1 MSSKS
6 EANDSAED
14 HSVNSIRH
22 GVRMVKGNPT
32 KVISMNLWNA
42 LLDVLLLL
50 LTAMVLGGIFE
61 RLRQNALLGYL
72 AAGVALGPHA
82 FNLIPHHEVIASIA
96 ELGVALLLFSIGL
109 EFSWR
114 KLRSLGAIAF
124 GGGTLQILS
133 TIVLSAWAATKFGLD
148 LRQAFAVGATIALS
162 STAVVIRLLAD
173 RAEIDSAHGRNALG
187 ILLLQD
193 MAVVPLVLA
202 VTVLAG
208 EGTVDQMGWGMARAV
223 GATTLLATA
232 LLVVLKYLLPR
243 LFHTKEAAVN
253 RDLPILLATVTAVGC
268 AWGSHALGLS
278 PVLGAFVGG
287 MILAETP
294 FATQIRSNV
303 APLKTIFVTLFFSSI
318 GMLANP
324 AWAVANWTT
333 VAALAGAVVFGK
345 LTVVSVVARV
355 FRSPAGHSV
364 ATGLCLAQI
373 GEFSFVL
380 AEVSRSGQL
389 ISSDLFELM
398 IAVTVVTLFLTPY
411 FVAMAPRFARLFGR
425 VSARSFPQRK
435 LRDEDR
441 SGAELRDHIVI
452 VGFGPA
458 GKAATEELLKEEL
471 LLVIVELNPN
481 LAESVRALGIPVII
495 GDATRLETLEHA
507 DVEFARAIAITVPD
521 PAAAQQIT
529 RQLHSMAPRTPII
542 VRSRYHRYTADLVH
556 AGASGIADE
565 ETEVGLRIASKL
577 RVALE
582 VES

>member
-1 MSSKS
+1 
-6 EANDSAED
+6 
-14 HSVNSIRH
+14 
-22 GVRMVKGNPT
+22 
-32 KVISMNLWNA
+32 MNLWNA

-50 LTAMVLGGIFE
+50 FTAMVLGGIFE

-72 AAGVALGPHA
+72 AAGIALGPHA
-82 FNLIPHHEVIASIA
+82 FNLIPNHEVIASIA

-133 TIVLSAWAATKFGLD
+133 TIALSAWVATTLGLD
-148 LRQAFAVGATIALS
+148 LRQAFAVGATVALS
-162 STAVVIRLLAD
+162 STAVVMRLLAD
-173 RAEIDSAHGRNALG
+173 RAEIDSVHGRNAFG

-193 MAVVPLVLA
+193 VAVVPLVLA

-208 EGTVDQMGWGMARAV
+208 EATLDQMSWGIARAV
-223 GATTLLATA
+223 GAAALLATTLL
-232 LLVVLKYLLPR
+232 LVLKYLLPR
-243 LFHTKEAAVN
+243 LFHTREAAVN
-253 RDLPILLATVTAVGC
+253 RDLPILLAMVTAVGC

-294 FATQIRSNV
+294 FATQIRSDV

-324 AWAVANWTT
+324 AWAAANWTT

-345 LTVVSVVARV
+345 LTVVSMVARV
-355 FRSPAGHSV
+355 FRSPARHSV

-373 GEFSFVL
+373 GEFSFLL

-398 IAVTVVTLFLTPY
+398 IAATIVTLFLTPY
-411 FVAMAPRFARLFGR
+411 LVALAPRLAGLFGR
-425 VSARSFPQRK
+425 ISPRSSPQRQ
-435 LRDEDR
+435 LPGEDR
-441 SGAELRDHIVI
+441 SGTGLRDHIVI

-458 GKAATEELLKEEL
+458 GKTATKELLKEEL
-471 LLVIVELNPN
+471 RLVVVELNPN
-481 LAESVRALGIPVII
+481 LAESVRALGIPVTI
-495 GDATRLETLEHA
+495 GDATRLETLVQA
-507 DVEFARAIAITVPD
+507 DVESAKAIAITVPD
-521 PAAAQQIT
+521 PATAQQIT

-542 VRSRYHRYTADLVH
+542 ARSRYHRYSADLAR
-556 AGASGIADE
+556 AGASSIADE

-577 RVALE
+577 CVALE
-582 VES
+582 TTTLR

>member
-1 MSSKS
+1 
-6 EANDSAED
+6 
-14 HSVNSIRH
+14 
-22 GVRMVKGNPT
+22 
-32 KVISMNLWNA
+32 MNLWNT

-50 LTAMVLGGIFE
+50 LTAMVLGGVFE

-72 AAGVALGPHA
+72 AAGTALGPHA
-82 FNLIPHHEVIASIA
+82 FNLIPNYEVITSIA

-133 TIVLSAWAATKFGLD
+133 TIVLSAWAATTFGMD

-162 STAVVIRLLAD
+162 STAVVMRLLAD
-173 RAEIDSAHGRNALG
+173 RAEIDSVHGRNALG

-193 MAVVPLVLA
+193 VAVVPLVLA

-208 EGTVDQMGWGMARAV
+208 EGTVAEMGWGMARAV
-223 GATTLLATA
+223 GAATLLATT

-243 LFHTKEAAVN
+243 LLHTREATVN
-253 RDLPILLATVTAVGC
+253 RDLPILLAMVTAVGC

-294 FATQIRSNV
+294 FATQIRSDV

-324 AWAVANWTT
+324 AWATANWAT
-333 VAALAGAVVFGK
+333 VAALAAAVVFGK

-355 FRSPAGHSV
+355 FRSPAQHSV

-411 FVAMAPRFARLFGR
+411 FVAMAPRSARLFVR
-425 VSARSFPQRK
+425 DSARSSPQCQ
-435 LRDEDR
+435 LPGEDR
-441 SGAELRDHIVI
+441 SGARLRDHIVI

-458 GKAATEELLKEEL
+458 GKTAAKELLKEEL
-471 LLVIVELNPN
+471 PLAVVELNPN
-481 LAESVRALGIPVII
+481 LAESVRALGIPVAI
-495 GDATRLETLEHA
+495 GDATRLETLEQA
-507 DVEFARAIAITVPD
+507 DVESAKAIAITVPD
-521 PAAAQQIT
+521 PATAQQIT
-529 RQLHSMAPRTPII
+529 RQLHSMVPRTPII
-542 VRSRYHRYTADLVH
+542 ARSRYHRYSADLVR

-582 VES
+582 VERDGP